1 VRQIESYDFLNGLIN
16 LKFLH
21 FEGLATMD
29 TLPSF
34 QGLKSLKKYK
44 SKIYQR

>member
-1 VRQIESYDFLNGLIN
+1 MTFNGLIN

-34 QGLKSLKKYK
+34 QGLKNLKNTN
-44 SKIYQR
+44 SKFIKK